1 MTNHAHILSTC
12 AIDVCISEAISKMS
26 QDLLY
31 AANLN
36 SRSPSSSLNG
46 IFTGEMDD
54 SLQKAKPDRPPR
66 TRAFTL
72 LNFPKGTLFNRVNL
86 RYTTAAFTLSPEPW
100 ALLCCANLSGDY
112 ALYAISVRRRV
123 RGRLGS

>member
-1 MTNHAHILSTC
+1 MGQVALETETVIYAWGALMTNYAHILSTC

-26 QDLLY
+26 QDHLY

-46 IFTGEMDD
+46 IFTGEMDG

-66 TRAFTL
+66 IRTFTL
-72 LNFPKGTLFNRVNL
+72 LNFPKETLFNRVNF
-86 RYTTAAFTLSPEPW
+86 R
-100 ALLCCANLSGDY
+100 
-112 ALYAISVRRRV
+112 
-123 RGRLGS
+123 